1 MNAARISWSL
11 PPGDLIDAKY
21 APSLWRTQKFTLKI
35 LLVAILGH
43 LTLQA
48 LLKASKRF
56 HRLLAETPRK
66 RKLQMQYPVKKL
78 S

>member
-1 MNAARISWSL
+1 MNSARISWCL
-11 PPGDLIDAKY
+11 PPEDLIDAKY

-35 LLVAILGH
+35 LLGAILGP

-48 LLKASKRF
+48 LLEASKRF
-56 HRLLAETPRK
+56 HRLLAEPPRK
-66 RKLQMQYPVKKL
+66 RRLQVQYPLNRL